1 MRFSYYVIVLYEKG
15 RGVHRVNS
23 FVIKGGN
30 KIEGEIEVQ
39 GAKNAVL
46 PILAATVL
54 NGGKNIIYN
63 CPSLRDVKITI
74 EVLKN
79 LGCSVEKKENTLVVD
94 SGNITDNTI
103 PDDLMR
109 QMRSSI
115 IFLGAIIARCKNA
128 VVSMPGGC
136 EIGNRPIDLHLKA
149 LRQLGVEIVES
160 HGYINCKADKLKGD
174 NIHLDFPSVGA
185 TENIMLAA
193 CMAEG
198 VTIVTNAAREP
209 EIVDLESFLN
219 RMGARISGGG
229 SSVIRIEGVKR
240 LYGVEHEIIPDRI
253 VAATYLSCA
262 AATRGSIVLKRVNP
276 GHMNAMTAV
285 LKEMGCKVYTEK
297 SRIILSSP
305 NNRLKAVKRIV
316 TMPYPGFP
324 TDIQSPFMALTA
336 LAEGTGVFVE
346 NIFENRF
353 QHVEELMRMGADIK
367 VDGRIAVVQGVE
379 SLGGATVR
387 AKELRGGVALVVA
400 ALAADGVTT
409 VEDVKYIDRG
419 YESIEKYLSACGA
432 KIQREE

>member
-1 MRFSYYVIVLYEKG
+1 M
-15 RGVHRVNS
+15 NS
-23 FVIKGGN
+23 FLITGGN

-63 CPSLRDVKITI
+63 CPALRDVKITI
-74 EVLKN
+74 DVLKN
-79 LGCSVEKKENTLVVD
+79 LGCSVEQRGKTLFVD
-94 SGNITDNTI
+94 SGNINGHTI

-115 IFLGAIIARCKNA
+115 IFLGAIIARCKEA

-149 LRQLGVEIVES
+149 LRQLGVEITES
-160 HGYINCKADKLKGD
+160 HGYINCRADKLVGD

-198 VTIVTNAAREP
+198 VTTVTNAAREP
-209 EIVDLESFLN
+209 EIVDLEVFLN
-219 RMGARISGGG
+219 RMGAKISGSG
-229 SSVIRIEGVKR
+229 SNVIRIEGVKK

-253 VAATYLSCA
+253 VAATYLACA
-262 AATRGSIVLKRVNP
+262 AATGGDVILKHINP
-276 GHMNAMTAV
+276 SHMNAMTAV
-285 LKEMGCKVYTEK
+285 LKEMGCKVYNEK
-297 SRIILSSP
+297 TRIILSSP
-305 NNRLKAVKRIV
+305 IEKLKSVKRIV

-324 TDIQSPFMALTA
+324 TDIQSPFMALSA
-336 LAEGTGVFVE
+336 IADGTSVFVE

-353 QHVEELMRMGADIK
+353 QHVEELIRMGADIK

-379 SLGGATVR
+379 NLGGATVR
-387 AKELRGGVALVVA
+387 AKELRGGAALIVA
-400 ALAADGVTT
+400 ALAADGVTP
-409 VEDVKYIDRG
+409 VEDIKDIDRG
-419 YESIEKYLSACGA
+419 YESIERYLSSCGA
-432 KIQREE
+432 NIIRKE